1 MEKVGAEKIFKH
13 SASKHSLYCI
23 SFYCD
28 RDSKA
33 FPAVKNAF
41 DLEKP
46 LKKVFERKKDVKG
59 LKDAKIDTPQKY
71 SVMLYVK
78 TLGTLTK

>member
-1 MEKVGAEKIFKH
+1 MEKVGAKKIFKH
-13 SASKHSLYCI
+13 SASKHSFYCI

-46 LKKVFERKKDVKG
+46 LKKSSKEKK
-59 LKDAKIDTPQKY
+59 T
-71 SVMLYVK
+71 
-78 TLGTLTK
+78 

>member
-46 LKKVFERKKDVKG
+46 LKKSSKEKK
-59 LKDAKIDTPQKY
+59 T
-71 SVMLYVK
+71 
-78 TLGTLTK
+78 